1 MLLVSAIEISEAG
14 KVAAI
19 EVKISSDIPLP
30 TPRSVRSSPIH
41 MIKPVPAV
49 MVRTIRM
56 IAIGE
61 VSVRIWLVQ
70 LAPNNAP

>member
-1 MLLVSAIEISEAG
+1 MLLVSAMVISDDG

-19 EVKISSDIPLP
+19 EVKISSDIPFP
-30 TPRSVRSSPIH
+30 TPRSVSNSPIH

-49 MVRTIRM
+49 IVITIRM
-56 IAIGE
+56 MAIGE

-70 LAPNNAP
+70 LAPNKAP